1 MMRIARI
8 LALALALAVIVST
21 VSHFIADRYANRA
34 VTVSQQLAILER
46 QPFVD
51 INGQVGDVPEFRNR
65 ILVPALV
72 KLVIAAGRQQPV
84 TAYFAVRVL
93 CAFTMF
99 AFVGWYAATAASP
112 RAVLPLLSVLA
123 LILVASFN
131 HPLEFPSDYLDV
143 LFTTTFVYAARSR
156 RVVVAIAAVVIGV
169 TARESAAFAGVIWWF
184 CASGPRARRALVGAA
199 LVVVAMAATTAL
211 RYEFHVAGGSV
222 FNSIAVQGS
231 LQSVGRSLF
240 TNPAPQL
247 WSLGLI
253 AIAVLLWHWLDLARS
268 WAPIDRAAL
277 RAAAVVLAI
286 TLVFG
291 VIHELRIY
299 MPVVT
304 CVLLAG
310 VPRGVE
316 SQKS

>member
-1 MMRIARI
+1 MMRLARI
-8 LALALALAVIVST
+8 LALAFALAVIVST

-34 VTVSQQLAILER
+34 VTVNQQLAILER
-46 QPFVD
+46 RPFID
-51 INGQVGDVPEFRNR
+51 TNGQVGDVPEFRNR

-72 KLVIAAGRQQPV
+72 KLVIAVGRPQPV

-99 AFVGWYAATAASP
+99 AFMGWYAAAAASP

-123 LILVASFN
+123 LILIASFN
-131 HPLEFPSDYLDV
+131 HPLEFPSDFLDV
-143 LFTTTFVYAARSR
+143 LFTTAFVYAARSR
-156 RVVVAIAAVVIGV
+156 RAAIAIAAVLVGV

-184 CASGPRARRALVGAA
+184 CASGPRGRRALVSTA
-199 LVVVAMAATTAL
+199 LVALALAATTAL

-222 FNSIAVQGS
+222 FNSIAVRGS
-231 LQSVGRSLF
+231 LQSVERSLF

-247 WSLGLI
+247 WSVGLI
-253 AIAVLLWHWLDLARS
+253 VIAALLWHWLDLARS
-268 WAPIDRAAL
+268 WAPIDGAVL

-310 VPRGVE
+310 VPHDVE